1 MQKISFSELNIIA
14 VFYLLDVQDSLL
26 KPEDLYIL
34 NESLK
39 LVSQD
44 TERIV
49 EKLILYCQAED
60 VLERCHDSIIQK
72 LISAD
77 LSNYSN
83 ERSSDFVGLG
93 SIVGHLKD
101 ILFRF
106 IDLHIQKNKLQIDRE
121 SLLLD
126 NHKKLLEN
134 ESITL
139 ENQKKLLENES
150 IALEN
155 QRKRIENKSHL
166 RRVLKEYGYSD
177 DELRMLSE
185 VRRKSL
191 PDSD

>member
-14 VFYLLDVQDSLL
+14 FIYLLDVQDSLL

-44 TERIV
+44 TEKFVEELIV
-49 EKLILYCQAED
+49 YCQAED
-60 VLERCHDSIIQK
+60 VLEKCHDSIIQK
-72 LISAD
+72 LIAAD
-77 LSNYSN
+77 LSNYSKV
-83 ERSSDFVGLG
+83 RSLDLVGLG

-106 IDLHIQKNKLQIDRE
+106 IDLHIQKSKIQIEKE

-134 ESITL
+134 ESL
-139 ENQKKLLENES
+139 
-150 IALEN
+150 ALEN
-155 QRKRIENKSHL
+155 QRKRLENESLL

-185 VRRKSL
+185 IPRKSL

>member
-1 MQKISFSELNIIA
+1 MQKISFSELNII
-14 VFYLLDVQDSLL
+14 VFIYLLDVQDSLL

-83 ERSSDFVGLG
+83 ERSSDG
-93 SIVGHLKD
+93 SI
-101 ILFRF
+101 
-106 IDLHIQKNKLQIDRE
+106 
-121 SLLLD
+121 SLM
-126 NHKKLLEN
+126 
-134 ESITL
+134 
-139 ENQKKLLENES
+139 
-150 IALEN
+150 
-155 QRKRIENKSHL
+155 R
-166 RRVLKEYGYSD
+166 
-177 DELRMLSE
+177 LSNYTYA
-185 VRRKSL
+185 
-191 PDSD
+191 

>member
-1 MQKISFSELNIIA
+1 M
-14 VFYLLDVQDSLL
+14 
-26 KPEDLYIL
+26 
-34 NESLK
+34 
-39 LVSQD
+39 
-44 TERIV
+44 
-49 EKLILYCQAED
+49 
-60 VLERCHDSIIQK
+60 
-72 LISAD
+72 
-77 LSNYSN
+77 
-83 ERSSDFVGLG
+83 
-93 SIVGHLKD
+93 KD

-106 IDLHIQKNKLQIDRE
+106 IDLRIEKSKIQIERE

-126 NHKKLLEN
+126 NQKKLLEN

-185 VRRKSL
+185 IRRKLL